1 LELPGEE
8 RLSAL
13 AGPERVTV
21 RINQEKLAIY
31 PEFKE
36 IVTKQLGS
44 DVCYVTVELWE
55 AFNQAI
61 KNAPNPAAPHTLK
74 FLRQHIQLNIGCNF
88 NYNVRKSRRLPTGPA
103 LPEIQLDRN
112 HILPGLLE
120 MWPTLKPE
128 SKKWWRKA
136 LRAAGVLEPRPR
148 KKHTLPSVSTGKRKA
163 TISELKRSMDQSM
176 TFVTGESL
184 KSVGGVGDKEREDY
198 LAGRGEF

>member
-1 LELPGEE
+1 M
-8 RLSAL
+8 
-13 AGPERVTV
+13 
-21 RINQEKLAIY
+21 RINREKLAIY

-44 DVCYVTVELWE
+44 DVCFVTVELWE
-55 AFNQAI
+55 AFSQAI
-61 KNAPNPAAPHTLK
+61 KNAPNPSSPITLK
-74 FLRQHIQLNIGCNF
+74 FLRQQIQLNIGCNL
-88 NYNVRKSRRLPTGPA
+88 NYNVRKARRLPTGPA

-136 LRAAGVLEPRPR
+136 LRDAGVLEPRPR
-148 KKHTLPSVSTGKRKA
+148 RKKRKTLPSVSTGKRKG
-163 TISELKRSMDQSM
+163 TIDKASSSMEQCMTNDGSE
-176 TFVTGESL
+176 GL
-184 KSVGGVGDKEREDY
+184 KSVGSVGKEERERADF

>member
-1 LELPGEE
+1 M
-8 RLSAL
+8 
-13 AGPERVTV
+13 TV
-21 RINQEKLAIY
+21 AINAEKRAIY

-61 KNAPNPAAPHTLK
+61 KRAPKPSDVVTLK
-74 FLRQHIQLNIGCNF
+74 FLRQHIQLNIGCNL
-88 NYNVRKSRRLPTGPA
+88 NYNVRKARRLPPGPA

-128 SKKWWRKA
+128 SKKYWRKA
-136 LRAAGVLEPRPR
+136 LREAGVLEPRR
-148 KKHTLPSVSTGKRKA
+148 KRKALPSISTGKRKT
-163 TISELKRSMDQSM
+163 TITETSSLMEQSM
-176 TFVTGESL
+176 AFAGKGSL
-184 KSVGGVGDKEREDY
+184 KSVGGVGAVERWERNEY